1 VTTAPRV
8 TTTAPVPFDDQFVG
22 GYGTAL
28 GNMFKNDFRTWSIGV
43 QITLPLRNRTAKAN
57 LGRSLEAERRIDLQT
72 RQLLQNIEVEVRNA
86 VQSVETAKMRID
98 AARAAEQYARQQLE
112 GEQKKFD
119 AGLQTTFFVL
129 SRQNELSVAQLS
141 KLQAEADY
149 NKAIA
154 NLYRVMSTTLSNHS
168 ITLPQEAP
176 VTIK

>member
-1 VTTAPRV
+1 
-8 TTTAPVPFDDQFVG
+8 
-22 GYGTAL
+22 
-28 GNMFKNDFRTWSIGV
+28 
-43 QITLPLRNRTAKAN
+43 
-57 LGRSLEAERRIDLQT
+57 
-72 RQLLQNIEVEVRNA
+72 

-98 AARAAEQYARQQLE
+98 AAQAAEQYARQQLE

-129 SRQNELSVAQLS
+129 SRQNELSMAQLS
-141 KLQAEADY
+141 RLQAEADY

-154 NLYRVMSTTLSNHS
+154 NLYRVMSTTLTNYS